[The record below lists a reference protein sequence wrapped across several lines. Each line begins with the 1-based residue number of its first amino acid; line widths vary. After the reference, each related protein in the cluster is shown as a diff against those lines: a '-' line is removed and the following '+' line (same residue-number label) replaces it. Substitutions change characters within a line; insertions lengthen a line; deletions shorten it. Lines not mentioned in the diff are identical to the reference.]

1 MESDTVATATVEEP
15 PTVMASVEE
24 APEETLILADVTRD
38 DAYLS
43 MSLSAAATLPAW
55 R

>member
-1 MESDTVATATVEEP
+1 MEPDTVAKAEFEDT

-24 APEETLILADVTRD
+24 VPEETLIMADVTRD
-38 DAYLS
+38 DAYVTIPLE
-43 MSLSAAATLPAW
+43 AAATLPAW